1 MRRLRAIARLAG
13 AVLVVAG
20 VVAIAWSLTVWRW
33 QDPVTAGY
41 TWWQQRQLSTDY
53 AAAVDSYEPQGAVA
67 QARAEQMPLAA
78 VARAYRRE
86 SAAGAAISRI
96 RVPRLGLRAIVVNGT
111 DSAVLKRGPGLHPQ
125 THMPGEGE
133 LVYIAGHR
141 TTFGAPFARI
151 DALRNG
157 DRVTLDMPYGT
168 FTYRIERHSI
178 VDATNLSVLRSRGVE
193 EIALQACHPRFFAT
207 QRYIAWGRLVSV
219 ELPASLRGRVTLPRS
234 LT

>member
-1 MRRLRAIARLAG
+1 MIARVAG
-13 AVLVVAG
+13 TLLVVAG

-33 QDPVTAGY
+33 QDPVTAAY
-41 TWWQQRQLSTDY
+41 TWWQQRQLSSDY
-53 AAAVDSYEPQGAVA
+53 AAAVDSFEPQRTATQG
-67 QARAEQMPLAA
+67 RAEQTTLAA

-96 RVPRLGLRAIVVNGT
+96 RVPRLGLQAIVVNGT
-111 DSAVLKRGPGLHPQ
+111 DSAVLKRGPGLHPK
-125 THMPGEGE
+125 TYMPGEGE

-151 DALRNG
+151 DALRRG
-157 DRVTLDMPYGT
+157 DRVTLEMPYGT

-178 VDATNLSVLRSRGVE
+178 VDATDLSVLRSRGVE

-207 QRYIAWGRLVSV
+207 QRYIAWGRLVNV
-219 ELPASLRGRVTLPRS
+219 ELPASLRGRVTLPRI